1 MEALRLEDVEETA
14 EVDEVTSAIRDGR
27 AGHDWVRLYSANG
40 KHGISVRRDPERPVD
55 G

>member
-14 EVDEVTSAIRDGR
+14 EVDEVASAIRDGR

-40 KHGISVRRDPERPVD
+40 KHSVVTRRDPERPTD

>member
-1 MEALRLEDVEETA
+1 MEPLRLEDVEKTA

-40 KHGISVRRDPERPVD
+40 KHSASVRQDPERPTD